1 MKNQEGKE
9 QTSWINK
16 QVNGTYSLKY
26 SFIIKAFKYSNDTE
40 SVCVLVAQ
48 LCPIVAQS
56 CPTLCN
62 TMDCSQ
68 PGFSVQG
75 ILQARVLE

>member
-1 MKNQEGKE
+1 MWVFKGNVKNQEGKE

-40 SVCVLVAQ
+40 CVCVSGSV
-48 LCPIVAQS
+48 VSNS
-56 CPTLCN
+56 C
-62 TMDCSQ
+62 
-68 PGFSVQG
+68 SVMSDS
-75 ILQARVLE
+75 LQHYGL